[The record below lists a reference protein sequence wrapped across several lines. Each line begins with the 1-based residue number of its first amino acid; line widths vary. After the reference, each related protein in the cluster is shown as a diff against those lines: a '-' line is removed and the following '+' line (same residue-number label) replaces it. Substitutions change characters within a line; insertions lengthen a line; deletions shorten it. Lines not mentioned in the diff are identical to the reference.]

1 MNVVVIGCGRTGSA
15 LSNILSL
22 QGHSVVVIDI
32 SEERFSNLNVQFSGI
47 TILGS
52 GTDLNT
58 LKEANTHNADI
69 FVVTTGDDNV
79 NLVSAQIAK
88 KIFNVHRVL
97 VRVEDIQK
105 IDIYCHYELE
115 VASATN
121 LLAEHLA
128 EMIKTPQQ
136 IKIISSIGGVDIVRF
151 KVPTLEA
158 AEGLSQLIKTG
169 SFHSYIVL
177 TNGKAITNNLGNDI
191 FPDSEVIGAVSKGK
205 VGHLVRV
212 LEISEKF
219 RNL

>member
-1 MNVVVIGCGRTGSA
+1 MLNMNVVVVGCGRTGSA
-15 LSNILSL
+15 LSNLLSL
-22 QGHSVVVIDI
+22 QGHSVVVIDTF
-32 SEERFSNLNVQFSGI
+32 EEHFNDLNVQFSGI

-69 FVVTTGDDNV
+69 FVATTGDDNM

-97 VRVEDIQK
+97 VRVENKQK
-105 IDIYCHYELE
+105 IDVSRHYELE

-121 LLAEHLA
+121 LLAEHLF
-128 EMIKTPQQ
+128 EVIKTPQQ
-136 IKIISSIGGVDIVRF
+136 IKIISSIGGIDIVRF
-151 KVPTLEA
+151 KVPTFQA
-158 AEGLSQLIKTG
+158 AKGLSQLIKAG

-177 TNGKAITNNLGNDI
+177 TDGKAATSNLRDDI
-191 FPDSEVIGAVSKGK
+191 FPDSEVIGAIAEGE

-212 LEISEKF
+212 LEC
-219 RNL
+219 